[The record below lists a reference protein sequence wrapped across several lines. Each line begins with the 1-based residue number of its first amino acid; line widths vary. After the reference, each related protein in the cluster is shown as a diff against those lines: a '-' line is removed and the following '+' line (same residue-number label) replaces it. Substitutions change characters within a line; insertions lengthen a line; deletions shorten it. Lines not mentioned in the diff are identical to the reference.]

1 MLYVRSPYALVE
13 IPADAPRELHVLG
26 HDGDTLGVDGAQV
39 GVLKQPD
46 EKRLTGLLQRE
57 DRRRLEAKLRFE
69 AHCDLANQALEGE
82 LPNEHLSLASRVCGS
97 PEAANA
103 RSKG

>member
-13 IPADAPRELHVLG
+13 NPADAPREQHVLG

-46 EKRLTGLLQRE
+46 EKRLTGLL
-57 DRRRLEAKLRFE
+57 
-69 AHCDLANQALEGE
+69 
-82 LPNEHLSLASRVCGS
+82 
-97 PEAANA
+97 
-103 RSKG
+103 